1 MKRDLFLLRSIAV
14 CKLIRDNSHLSSYLP
29 KAFLPVF
36 VFMTVFIG
44 LSFAANAADTI
55 RVNIP
60 RVTVTMARSYNF
72 SSAANS
78 VYVPVE
84 FNSTMSADEVA
95 DYIEESN
102 VFLFD
107 HYGDDVATDE
117 DGNLFTTYTDDEG
130 KLIME
135 RRGNTRYPS
144 VCRRELYPYMQAHTG
159 TVMTD
164 WEGSRRV

>member
-1 MKRDLFLLRSIAV
+1 
-14 CKLIRDNSHLSSYLP
+14 
-29 KAFLPVF
+29 
-36 VFMTVFIG
+36 MTVFIG